1 MFQFQVV
8 GERCDIIDE
17 AVRRYYQ
24 IIFYPGDAGRIPLS
38 YPPPPTPIQEHPQFR
53 AFLDSVEI
61 DLKQPCEYLPS
72 ADMLES
78 YNIKIDT
85 ADNPLKAT
93 ITSDSVWGILRGMET
108 LSQLVY
114 SSAETGVAY
123 QMNATEITDF
133 PRFSYRGFMMDT
145 ARHYMPL
152 KTIKKMT
159 DLLAQ
164 NKMNV
169 LHWHLTDDASFP
181 YESTLF
187 PNISRYG
194 SFQPFSHIYTAND
207 VREVIEYARLRGIR
221 VIPEFDSPDHTQSW
235 GRGQPRLLTECYDD
249 NGILKVP
256 DEYGAIMPTR
266 EENYVFLQ
274 QFFGEIFNTFPD
286 PYVHMG
292 GDEVSYYCWQR
303 HPEIKA
309 FMAANGWGEDYTKL
323 EQYYFDRL
331 TTVTQEITQNQ
342 MRYIVWQ
349 ELLDLNIT
357 LPTGTIVEVWKGDYE
372 GLSFNEELAR
382 VTKYGYQTI
391 LASPWYLNY
400 ISYGLDWEKYYLA
413 EPLDFNGSEA
423 QKNLVIGGEATMWS
437 EYVDSVSV
445 IPRTWPRACT
455 VAERL
460 WSDRSVNDTALAAL
474 RLEEHR
480 CRLLRRGFMVDP
492 SNGVNFCEQEWDM

>member
-1 MFQFQVV
+1 VGSFQPLAKCGRNPSSKHPAKRFSFSGLPCSNFRSLVNGVISLTKPYVV
-8 GERCDIIDE
+8 ITKS
-17 AVRRYYQ
+17 
-24 IIFYPGDAGRIPLS
+24 FYPGDAGRIPLS

-235 GRGQPRLLTECYDD
+235 GRGQPRLLT
-249 NGILKVP
+249 V
-256 DEYGAIMPTR
+256 
-266 EENYVFLQ
+266 Q

-492 SNGVNFCEQEWDM
+492 SNGVNFCE